1 MRSRA
6 WAGRG
11 REGQFGGPSK
21 GWQERGTGTG
31 LAGWKP
37 GVMASRS
44 VSVVK
49 GQRGSGGGRSQFDT
63 WKGGRGSGVR
73 AVTWGAEGGRG
84 KRARE
89 GEAGTWLSGSGEG
102 RPGEARGAKARG
114 AGRRELP
121 AGRQREVRAE
131 VLPEP
136 GAGLSPRHSAAR
148 WPARKPGPHTQRK
161 LPGVFSQRPG
171 AQGGGWRRHSSTSE
185 STGRRQRP
193 APPAPPPPA
202 PGSSPVQRVPCGL
215 SRKPES
221 QAHV

>member
-73 AVTWGAEGGRG
+73 AVTWGAEGE
-84 KRARE
+84 K
-89 GEAGTWLSGSGEG
+89 GEG
-102 RPGEARGAKARG
+102 RRSRDLAERQRRGTAGRKPEAPRRGERGAGNCPQGGSGRSARRCCPSQGRVSHPDTRRPAGPLGSRGRTRSGSCPACSRSAPGRRAGAGGGIRPHLRARGAVS
-114 AGRRELP
+114 GRPRPPRPRPPRAAHRCSACP
-121 AGRQREVRAE
+121 AG
-131 VLPEP
+131 
-136 GAGLSPRHSAAR
+136 
-148 WPARKPGPHTQRK
+148 
-161 LPGVFSQRPG
+161 
-171 AQGGGWRRHSSTSE
+171 
-185 STGRRQRP
+185 
-193 APPAPPPPA
+193 
-202 PGSSPVQRVPCGL
+202 
-215 SRKPES
+215 
-221 QAHV
+221 